1 MISHKH
7 INTPPRYGAAMEQ
20 VLEYSL
26 VTAEGEQVT
35 VTEGAVVGLAE
46 GDPRVEADIL
56 TGLRGAG
63 GSFGVVTQFLVKV
76 HPSPET
82 LASVVPVWVSSP
94 ADLAYVQR
102 MAESSRGRGR
112 GFQFGLY
119 SLYYHKAMREPWR
132 HPLLWASQMILRLQT
147 WTSGEPGIPLVIS
160 VADIR
165 SADYGQRCILSFF
178 LKSWCR
184 QKD

>member
-1 MISHKH
+1 
-7 INTPPRYGAAMEQ
+7 MEQ

-26 VTAEGEQVT
+26 VTAEGELVT
-35 VTEGAVVGLAE
+35 VTEGAVAGLAE
-46 GDPRVEADIL
+46 GDPRAEADIL

-82 LASVVPVWVSSP
+82 LASVVPVWVSSA
-94 ADLAYVQR
+94 ADLANVQR
-102 MAESSRGRGR
+102 MAESSRGRG
-112 GFQFGLY
+112 FQCGLY

-147 WTSGEPGIPLVIS
+147 WASGEPGIPLVIS

-165 SADYGQRCILSFF
+165 SADHGQRCILSLFF
-178 LKSWCR
+178 KSWCR

>member
-1 MISHKH
+1 
-7 INTPPRYGAAMEQ
+7 MEQ
-20 VLEYSL
+20 VLEHSL
-26 VTAEGEQVT
+26 VTAEGELVT
-35 VTEGAVVGLAE
+35 VTEGAVAKLAE
-46 GDPRVEADIL
+46 GDPKAEADIL

-82 LASVVPVWVSSP
+82 LASVVPVWVSAA
-94 ADLAYVQR
+94 ADLANVQR
-102 MAESSRGRGR
+102 MAESSRGR

-147 WTSGEPGIPLVIS
+147 WASGEPGIPLVIS

-165 SADYGQRCILSFF
+165 SAEYGQRCILSFF

>member
-1 MISHKH
+1 
-7 INTPPRYGAAMEQ
+7 MEQ

-35 VTEGAVVGLAE
+35 VTEGAVTGLEE
-46 GDPRVEADIL
+46 GDPRAEVDIL

-63 GSFGVVTQFLVKV
+63 GSFGVVTQFLVSV

-82 LASVVPVWVSSP
+82 LASVVPVWVSSA
-94 ADLAYVQR
+94 ADLANVQR
-102 MAESSRGRGR
+102 AAESSQGR

-147 WTSGEPGIPLVIS
+147 WAAGEPGIPLVIS

-165 SADYGQRCILSFF
+165 SADCGQRWILSFF
-178 LKSWCR
+178 LLEELVQAEGLTPLRFSACC
-184 QKD
+184 QSSTSGL